1 MIRINIRIIGAL
13 TKPFGKSEFQYDCRD
28 GMSIAE
34 LLLDLKYSARHVD
47 HIMTAVGGEKK
58 NHDFILHDGDAVSLS
73 TMVGGG

>member
-1 MIRINIRIIGAL
+1 MKVNIRIIGAL
-13 TKPFGKSEFQYDCRD
+13 MKPSGRSEFQYECRD
-28 GMSIAE
+28 GMSLAE
-34 LLLDLKYSARHVD
+34 LLADLKYSARHVD